1 MPLTRKTASGGNG
14 EHPQPPATL
23 FSKIWR
29 LLWGVWS
36 QLLLVARFLFFPPL
50 CLRFLLPLCKD
61 HWLWAGSNESG
72 SSRHC
77 VMTQAL
83 RLPQTN
89 ASHTAIITVARQP
102 PSLLRHKDTSL
113 LPPGLAWNAS
123 NVAGT
128 CPTCLGACL
137 DLWSAAGGVLRE
149 GGSAQEQQQSTC
161 PPCLAGSATPGE
173 RADDLS
179 ANSAPLHS
187 DVKQGHAR
195 WFGYKIPNFLNQFR
209 LCGRFC
215 WPIFLVVDKSC
226 QLNEQTKYN
235 NLLTLQFGND
245 IPFCPTSH
253 LQSQKLEKNQW
264 SNWNDGYIKCLTGSF
279 FSKLGKFGLGIK
291 KIAG

>member
-1 MPLTRKTASGGNG
+1 MESTLNRRPPCSQRSEDCSEEFGLSCFSGRASFLSATVLALPSPTLQGSLALSWKQWVR
-14 EHPQPPATL
+14 QP
-23 FSKIWR
+23 
-29 LLWGVWS
+29 
-36 QLLLVARFLFFPPL
+36 
-50 CLRFLLPLCKD
+50 
-61 HWLWAGSNESG
+61 
-72 SSRHC
+72 SRHC

-83 RLPQTN
+83 RLLQTN
-89 ASHTAIITVARQP
+89 ASYTTIITVAQQP
-102 PSLLRHKDTSL
+102 PSLLHHKDTSL
-113 LPPGLAWNAS
+113 LPPGLARNAS

-209 LCGRFC
+209 LCGQFC

-279 FSKLGKFGLGIK
+279 FFQIRKVWVGY
-291 KIAG
+291 